1 MTETR
6 AHARMLCSDLVEV
19 FYRDETGH
27 PRRAMANLEDISLSG
42 ICIQVDKPIPLDTV
56 VHINHRKGAFHGNV
70 RYCLFREIGY
80 FLGVQLAP
88 DCQWSPDTYRPQ
100 HLLDLRTLVEHDADA
115 AADDE
120 NTEPPPQRP

>member
-1 MTETR
+1 MTESR

-56 VHINHRKGAFHGNV
+56 VQINHRKGAFQGSV

-100 HLLDLRTLVEHDADA
+100 HLLDLRTLVEHDAEA
-115 AADDE
+115 AVK
-120 NTEPPPQRP
+120 TEDTESQPQ

>member
-56 VHINHRKGAFHGNV
+56 VHISHRKGTFQGNV

-100 HLLDLRTLVEHDADA
+100 HLLDLRTLVEPEAEGA
-115 AADDE
+115 AKNEDPGPA
-120 NTEPPPQRP
+120 PQ

>member
-1 MTETR
+1 
-6 AHARMLCSDLVEV
+6 MLCSDLVEV

-56 VHINHRKGAFHGNV
+56 VHISHRKGAFQGNV

-100 HLLDLRTLVEHDADA
+100 HLLDLRTLVEHDAEA
-115 AADDE
+115 AVKTED
-120 NTEPPPQRP
+120 TEPQPQ

>member
-1 MTETR
+1 MTESR

-56 VHINHRKGAFHGNV
+56 VHINHPKGVFQGSV

-100 HLLDLRTLVEHDADA
+100 HLLDLRTLVERSAEGAPKTEDAGPA
-115 AADDE
+115 SG
-120 NTEPPPQRP
+120 